1 MTPTTNSTP
10 DTQALAPAPETQN
23 LGELIPA
30 LRRYARSL
38 TGDADQ
44 AEDLVQDS
52 LERALSRIHLYQEGT
67 NLRRWVFT
75 ILHNRFCDIAR
86 RNRRQG
92 RAIPIHEWDGDVA
105 IGPRQSERM
114 EVLDLQKALNRLPET
129 DRKVIQLAALDG
141 LSHEETAQA
150 LGVAIGTVKSRLF
163 RARERFRNSIDMVA
177 QPQSIAA

>member
-1 MTPTTNSTP
+1 MTPTTFSTL
-10 DTQALAPAPETQN
+10 TSPETQN

-38 TGDADQ
+38 TGDADA

-52 LERALSRIHLYQEGT
+52 LERTLSRIHLYQQGT

-86 RNRRQG
+86 RHRRQG

-114 EVLDLQKALNRLPET
+114 EVRDLQKALNRLPET

-141 LSHEETAQA
+141 LSHVETAQE

-163 RARERFRNSIDMVA
+163 RARERFRSSIDMA
-177 QPQSIAA
+177 SEPQHAAA